1 MLNYNNSIRTKV
13 FNLIFSNIIILLF
26 FLFWFVYSTFN
37 AHVSMI
43 FISSY
48 FLIVTALILSFK
60 YLIHK
65 NKDLMAFTS
74 YILIYLIPII
84 FLLDLLFSFIPNTNP
99 FLFSFYDLIG
109 IKHSFKIYVFLP
121 LLTLIF
127 VKIFIIFIYFLKNTG
142 IFEMGKGDE
151 VFHYFTNNMN
161 NEKLFSLTLLF
172 PLSAFVEE
180 LIYRSL
186 VLTALIY
193 YFDFNMG
200 MGILIGSVL
209 FSLVH
214 TVALK
219 DTGQIISLLISSS
232 IYFIA
237 LIQLGILYAWFF
249 HLITNFFVLLFYYQ
263 RRRRDLKHEN

>member
-1 MLNYNNSIRTKV
+1 MLNYNKNIRTKIY
-13 FNLIFSNIIILLF
+13 NLIFSNIIILLF

-37 AHVSMI
+37 AYVSII
-43 FISSY
+43 FISSF
-48 FLIVTALILSFK
+48 FLIVTALILGFK
-60 YLIHK
+60 YLIY
-65 NKDLMAFTS
+65 KDINSIAFTS
-74 YILIYLIPII
+74 YVLIFLIPII

-99 FLFSFYDLIG
+99 FLFSFYNLIG
-109 IKHSFKIYVFLP
+109 IRHSFKIYVFLT

-127 VKIFIIFIYFLKNTG
+127 VKIFIILIYFLKNPG
-142 IFEMGKGDE
+142 ILEMGKGDE
-151 VFHYFTNNMN
+151 IFYYFTNNMN

-186 VLTALIY
+186 VLSALIY

-200 MGILIGSVL
+200 MGILIGSLL
-209 FSLVH
+209 FSFVH

-219 DTGQIISLLISSS
+219 NTGQIISLLISSL
-232 IYFIA
+232 IYFAA
-237 LIQLGILYAWFF
+237 LIQLGIMYAWLF

-263 RRRRDLKHEN
+263 RRRRDL